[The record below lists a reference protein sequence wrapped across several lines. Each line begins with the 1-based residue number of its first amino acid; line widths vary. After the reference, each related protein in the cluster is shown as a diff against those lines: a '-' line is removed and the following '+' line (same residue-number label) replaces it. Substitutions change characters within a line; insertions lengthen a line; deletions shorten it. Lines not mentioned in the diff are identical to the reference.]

1 MKKILILVVLFLT
14 GCDNNKTVSYWSEH
28 PEERTD
34 YLKKC
39 RNGDVDRSSQN
50 CENARIV
57 MLHFLTKRKM

>member
-39 RNGDVDRSSQN
+39 RNGDVDR
-50 CENARIV
+50 
-57 MLHFLTKRKM
+57 